1 MGACS
6 KLAWLRLLISI
17 RFSDGSIG
25 GGSVSRMI
33 EQGFTSIGG
42 KCASTAGGL
51 SSAPSRGSALVTGD
65 RCAMWQKKLFQFD
78 RLDGVQSAFR
88 QVCSDAKHNDVT

>member
-1 MGACS
+1 MGAWS
-6 KLAWLRLLISI
+6 KLAWLRLLNSI
-17 RFSDGSIG
+17 CFSDGGIG
-25 GGSVSRMI
+25 GGNASRMI
-33 EQGFTSIGG
+33 EQGFTSIGC

-51 SSAPSRGSALVTGD
+51 SSAPSRGGALVTGN

-88 QVCSDAKHNDVT
+88 QVCSDAKQNDVT

>member
-6 KLAWLRLLISI
+6 KLAWLRLLNSI
-17 RFSDGSIG
+17 RFSDGGIG

-51 SSAPSRGSALVTGD
+51 SSAPSRFVLVTGD